1 MKSLAVILLWA
12 VLDNDCQAWA
22 PLTSRA
28 TTTKIRSQKSYQR
41 SFSRTTTSIYATVED
56 DKRVADTLLQDGD
69 SLLSSSSSKAIFSPI
84 PYSELTIGIVK
95 ETFEGENRVSQTP
108 DSVKSLSKAGFTVIV
123 QSGAGDNASF
133 SDASYTEAGAIV
145 LPDAEQVFQYAD
157 IITKIRPPNDTE
169 VPRLQGKTLFS
180 TIQPAINKG
189 LYESLTKQGTNIF
202 ALDCVPRMLSRGQAF
217 DTLSSQANIA
227 GYRAVIEAAEV
238 FPRFFAGQ
246 MTAAGKVVPAKVLVL
261 GAGVAGLAAIQT
273 AKNMGAIVRAFDVR
287 PVCKEQVESM
297 GATFLE
303 VDIDEDGSGSGGYA
317 KEVSDEYKAAQA
329 QMMLEQAADVDIII
343 TTALIPGRKAPIL
356 VDDEMLGLMRAGS
369 VCVDLAAANGGNV
382 AQTKPDEIVTTSNGV
397 KIVGYTDLPSR
408 LASTASNLFAN
419 NVAKFILSIGPQ
431 TTKEKGVFQID
442 LEDDAVQN
450 MLISYGGKARW
461 PDKITPFT
469 PPPPPKQAVEAEVVD
484 LTPEQIKAMNDQASK
499 DAFVKNSLIASAAA
513 ALLVGFGLTA
523 DSPSAIN
530 LMATFGL
537 AGLAG
542 YQVVWGV
549 APALH
554 SPLMA
559 VTNAISGST
568 AIGGM
573 LLLASGEHSASII
586 PDSPS
591 HWMGA
596 IATGLSFINIVGGFL
611 ISGKMLDLFRRPED
625 PKEFF
630 ELYGIPVVIL
640 LSGLLASTFLNIG
653 NIDLMAGT
661 ASIAASIL
669 CISAIAALANQETA
683 RTGNFLGMA
692 GVSLGIAATSSDM
705 ALAGATPVAFQQA
718 GIVGG
723 AGAAIGA
730 VLASGV
736 GPTELPQTVAA
747 FHSLVGIAAMAGA
760 AGEYLGNSG
769 DLALGTLSSIYL
781 ATFIGGVTFTGSIVA
796 FGKLSGMME
805 SAPLQLPGRDQI
817 NLAML
822 GICISGMAVFL
833 SPDLSAGLLSM
844 DSETLRLSSLGVAA
858 AVSSILGWHLTA
870 SIGGADMPVV
880 ITVLNSY
887 SGWALCAEG
896 FLLNNPLLAQVGA
909 LIGFSGAILTWIMCE
924 AMGRDIVSV
933 ILGGAGTAVTQANET
948 VEIAGEVTTSTLESV
963 TEALMEAKNIIIT
976 PGYGLAVAQAQ
987 FAIADIAK
995 TLKAAGKNVRFAIHP
1010 VAGRM
1015 PGQLNVL
1022 LAEAG
1027 VPYDVVFEMEEIND
1041 DFDDTDVTLVI
1052 GASDTVS
1059 SAAEDDPN
1067 CSIYG
1072 MPVLRVW
1079 NSGHVFVLK
1088 RSIGNTG
1095 YAGMMNPILF
1105 KDNVDVLLGDA
1116 KETCDALRTSVD
1128 TAK

>member
-1 MKSLAVILLWA
+1 ESIDDGKKKKKKQQKKQQNKAPAAAAASLGRRFDDAV
-12 VLDNDCQAWA
+12 
-22 PLTSRA
+22 
-28 TTTKIRSQKSYQR
+28 
-41 SFSRTTTSIYATVED
+41 
-56 DKRVADTLLQDGD
+56 
-69 SLLSSSSSKAIFSPI
+69 
-84 PYSELTIGIVK
+84 PYEQLTIGVLK

-108 DSVKSLSKAGFTVIV
+108 DSVANLVKAGFTVIV

-133 SDASYTEAGAIV
+133 SDAAYTDVGAVV
-145 LPDAEQVFQYAD
+145 LSRDQVFQDAD
-157 IITKIRPPNDTE
+157 IITKIRPPNDEE
-169 VPRLQGKTLFS
+169 VPKLEGKTLIS
-180 TIQPAINKG
+180 MIQPAINSD
-189 LYESLTKQGTNIF
+189 LYKTLTEQHTNVF

-227 GYRAVIEAAEV
+227 GYRSIIEAAEA

-246 MTAAGKVVPAKVLVL
+246 MTAAGKVPPAKILVL
-261 GAGVAGLAAIQT
+261 GAGVAGLAAVQT

-303 VDIDEDGSGSGGYA
+303 VDIEEDGSGTGGYA
-317 KEVSDEYKAAQA
+317 KEMSDDYKAAQA
-329 QMMLEQAADVDIII
+329 KMMMEQAADVDVII
-343 TTALIPGRKAPIL
+343 TTALIPGKKAPIL
-356 VDDEMLGLMRAGS
+356 VNQDMLDLMKPGS

-382 AQTKPDEIVTTSNGV
+382 AQTQPNQIVTTENGV
-397 KIVGYTDLPSR
+397 KIIGYTDLPSR

-419 NVAKFILSIGPQ
+419 NIAKFVLSIGPQ
-431 TTKEKGVFQID
+431 TTKEKGMFQID
-442 LEDDAVQN
+442 MEDDAVQN
-450 MLISYGGKARW
+450 MLISYDGTARW
-461 PDKITPFT
+461 PDQITPFS
-469 PPPPPKQAVEAEVVD
+469 PPPPPAQAAVAEVVE
-484 LTPEQIKAMNDQASK
+484 LTPEEQKALVDKESK
-499 DAFVKNSLIASAAA
+499 DGFVKNSMVASVAAA
-513 ALLVGFGLTA
+513 ALVAFGLTA
-523 DSPSAIN
+523 DSPSAVS

-559 VTNAISGST
+559 VTNAISGCT

-573 LLLASGEHSASII
+573 LLLASGEQTGSLI
-586 PDSPS
+586 PDTPA
-591 HWMGA
+591 HVMGA
-596 IATGLSFINIVGGFL
+596 VATLLSFINISGGFL
-611 ISGKMLDLFRRPED
+611 VSGKMLDLFRRPED

-630 ELYGIPVVIL
+630 ELYGLPVAIMV
-640 LSGLLASTFLNIG
+640 SGLAAAGFLG
-653 NIDLMAGT
+653 VGDLSLMSGT
-661 ASIAASIL
+661 TGIAASIL
-669 CISAIAALANQETA
+669 CISAIAATA

-692 GVSLGIAATSSDM
+692 GVTLGLAATTSEM
-705 ALAGATPVAFQQA
+705 AVTGAGSTAFMQAGAL
-718 GIVGG
+718 GGVGV
-723 AGAAIGA
+723 AIGS

-747 FHSLVGIAAMAGA
+747 FHSLVGLAAMAGA
-760 AGEYLGNSG
+760 AGELFGHSG
-769 DLALGTLSSIYL
+769 DLMAGTLTTMYL
-781 ATFIGGVTFTGSIVA
+781 ATFIGGVTFAGSLVA
-796 FGKLSGMME
+796 FGKLSEMMD
-805 SAPLQLPGRDQI
+805 SAPLQLKGRDQI
-817 NLAML
+817 NLALL
-822 GICISGMAVFL
+822 GTCILGMGAFL
-833 SPDLSAGLLSM
+833 SPGLVADAASM
-844 DSETLRLSSLGVAA
+844 DPEQVRLASLGMVA
-858 AVSSILGWHLTA
+858 AVSSVLGYHLTA

-887 SGWALCAEG
+887 SGWALVAEG

-924 AMGRDIVSV
+924 AMGRNIVSV
-933 ILGGAGTAVTQANET
+933 ILGGAGTEVAPVGEAM
-948 VEIAGEVTTSTLESV
+948 EIEGEVTTANV
-963 TEALMEAKNIIIT
+963 DNVVDALMEAKNVIIT

-987 FAIADIAK
+987 FAIAETAK
-995 TLKAAGKNVRFAIHP
+995 HLNAMGKNVRFAIHP

-1027 VPYDVVFEMEEIND
+1027 VPYDIVEEMEDIND

-1105 KDNVDVLLGDA
+1105 KDNIDVVLGDA
-1116 KETCDALRTSVD
+1116 KD
-1128 TAK
+1128 T